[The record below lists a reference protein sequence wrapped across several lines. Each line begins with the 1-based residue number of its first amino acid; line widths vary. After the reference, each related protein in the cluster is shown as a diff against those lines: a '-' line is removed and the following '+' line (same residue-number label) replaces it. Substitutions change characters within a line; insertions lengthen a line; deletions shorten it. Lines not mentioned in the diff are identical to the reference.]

1 MIEKV
6 IEKIKSIYRTS
17 EKGLEVDVKAM
28 KKTKR
33 VAFYLHSSLMGLL
46 KRINE
51 NVLLGSKISKIIINT
66 INNLCDNPSE
76 LRDFINFAK
85 NLEDRGKIIDVT
97 LPEVYNE
104 FIETLSKEYGFNKGY
119 VARCLLLY
127 HLLKKLRS
135 K

>member
-1 MIEKV
+1 MIERV
-6 IEKIKSIYRTS
+6 VEKIKSIYRAN

-46 KRINE
+46 KRIDGNI
-51 NVLLGSKISKIIINT
+51 LLGSKVSRIIINT
-66 INNLCDNPSE
+66 INDLCNNPNE
-76 LRDFINFAK
+76 LKEFIEFAK
-85 NLEDRGKIIDVT
+85 NLEDRGKIIDAT

-104 FIETLSKEYGFNKGY
+104 FIEEISKEYGFNKGY

-127 HLLKKLRS
+127 HLLKRLRS
-135 K
+135 V